1 MYEKERDLVKL
12 CHEWNEMKPK

>member
-1 MYEKERDLVKL
+1 MYEKERDPDKL